1 MIPTLIAKDP
11 VLWLFVALAISA
23 VVVYFERLL
32 ELRRA
37 QIDWQDFVNG
47 ATNILDQGNV
57 EEALS
62 ICEDTSAPVAGIVAT
77 AIRNREASERS
88 LKEAVDSQKRAES
101 SRLARRLS
109 VLSTIGEIAPILGL
123 FGTVLGFIKAI
134 MLVEGQEVVARVD
147 LMNVTLSAL
156 VSTALGLG
164 VMIPVLVMSAQLRNR
179 MNRIVNGIDA
189 AAIQIVNYFGAKK

>member
-32 ELRRA
+32 ELRRS

-47 ATNILDQGNV
+47 ATNILEQGNV

-62 ICEDTSAPVAGIVAT
+62 ICEDTSAPVANIVAT

-88 LKEAVDSQKRAES
+88 LKEAVDSQKRAET

-109 VLSTIGEIAPILGL
+109 ILSTIGEIAPILGL

-134 MLVEGQEVVARVD
+134 MLVESQEVVARVD

-179 MNRIVNGIDA
+179 MNRIVGGIDA
-189 AAIQIVNYFGAKK
+189 AAIQIINYFGTKK

>member
-1 MIPTLIAKDP
+1 MIPSVIVREPVIWLLI
-11 VLWLFVALAISA
+11 ALAISA
-23 VVVYFERLL
+23 VIVYFERLI

-47 ATNILDQGNV
+47 AINNLNQGNI
-57 EEALS
+57 EEELS
-62 ICEDTSAPVAGIVAT
+62 ICEDNASPVANIVAT

-123 FGTVLGFIKAI
+123 FGTILGFIEAI

-147 LMNVTLSAL
+147 LMNATLAAL
-156 VSTALGLG
+156 VTTALGLG
-164 VMIPVLVMSAQLRNR
+164 VMIPVLVMATQLRNR
-179 MNRIVNGIDA
+179 MNRIVGGMDA

>member
-1 MIPTLIAKDP
+1 MIPTLLAKEP
-11 VLWLFVALAISA
+11 VLWLLVALAISA

-32 ELRRA
+32 ELRRS

-47 ATNILDQGNV
+47 TTNILDQGNV

-62 ICEDTSAPVAGIVAT
+62 ICEDTQAPVANIIAT

-88 LKEAVDSQKRAES
+88 LKEAVDSQKRIES

-109 VLSTIGEIAPILGL
+109 ILSTIGEIAPILGL
-123 FGTVLGFIKAI
+123 FGTILGFIKAI
-134 MLVEGQEVVARVD
+134 MLVEGQEVVARAD
-147 LMNVTLSAL
+147 FMNITLTAL

>member
-1 MIPTLIAKDP
+1 MIPLLIAKEP
-11 VLWLFVALAISA
+11 VFWLLIALGIAA

-32 ELRRA
+32 ELRRS

-47 ATNILDQGNV
+47 ATNILDQGNI

-62 ICEDTSAPVAGIVAT
+62 ICEDTPAPVANIVAT

-123 FGTVLGFIKAI
+123 FGTILGFIKAI

-147 LMNVTLSAL
+147 LMNATLSAL

-179 MNRIVNGIDA
+179 MNRIVGGIDA

>member
-1 MIPTLIAKDP
+1 MIPLLIAKEP
-11 VLWLFVALAISA
+11 VFWLLIALGIAA

-32 ELRRA
+32 ELRRS

-62 ICEDTSAPVAGIVAT
+62 ICEDTSAPVANIVAT

-123 FGTVLGFIKAI
+123 FGTILGFIKAI

-147 LMNVTLSAL
+147 LMNATLSAL

-179 MNRIVNGIDA
+179 MNRIVGGIDA

>member
-1 MIPTLIAKDP
+1 MIPTLIAKEP
-11 VLWLFVALAISA
+11 VLWLLVALAISA

-32 ELRRA
+32 ELRRS

-47 ATNILDQGNV
+47 TTNILEQGNV

-62 ICEDTSAPVAGIVAT
+62 ICEDTQAPVANIIAT
-77 AIRNREASERS
+77 AIRNREASERI
-88 LKEAVDSQKRAES
+88 LKEAVDSQKRIES

-109 VLSTIGEIAPILGL
+109 ILSTIGEIAPILGL
-123 FGTVLGFIKAI
+123 FGTILGFIKAI
-134 MLVEGQEVVARVD
+134 MLVEGQEVVARAD
-147 LMNVTLSAL
+147 FMNVTLAAL

>member
-1 MIPTLIAKDP
+1 MNPITISKDP
-11 VLWLFVALAISA
+11 VFLLLVVLAISA

-32 ELRRA
+32 ELRRS

-47 ATNILDQGNV
+47 TTNILDQGNV
-57 EEALS
+57 DEALS
-62 ICEDTSAPVAGIVAT
+62 ICEDTQAPVAGIVAT

-109 VLSTIGEIAPILGL
+109 VLSLIGEIAPILGL
-123 FGTVLGFIKAI
+123 FGTILGFIKAVL
-134 MLVEGQEVVARVD
+134 LVESHEVIARID
-147 LMNVTLSAL
+147 LLNATLNALYSA
-156 VSTALGLG
+156 AMGLG

-179 MNRIVNGIDA
+179 MNRIVNGMDA
-189 AAIQIVNYFGAKK
+189 AATQIVNYFGAKK

>member
-1 MIPTLIAKDP
+1 MIPDFLVKEP
-11 VLWLFVALAISA
+11 VLWLLVALGIAA
-23 VVVYFERLL
+23 VIVYFERLL
-32 ELRRA
+32 ELRRS

-62 ICEDTSAPVAGIVAT
+62 ICEDTPAPVANIVAT
-77 AIRNREASERS
+77 AIRNRESSERS

-123 FGTVLGFIKAI
+123 LGTILGFIKAI
-134 MLVEGQEVVARVD
+134 MLIESQEVVARAE
-147 LMNVTLSAL
+147 LMNVTLTAL
-156 VSTALGLG
+156 VSTAIGLG

>member
-1 MIPTLIAKDP
+1 MIPIVVAKEP
-11 VLWLFVALAISA
+11 VLWLLIALGVTA
-23 VVVYFERLL
+23 VIVYFERLI
-32 ELRRA
+32 ELRRS

-62 ICEDTSAPVAGIVAT
+62 ICEDTPAPVANIVAT

-123 FGTVLGFIKAI
+123 LGTVLGFIKAI
-134 MLVEGQEVVARVD
+134 MLVEGQDVVARAD
-147 LMNVTLSAL
+147 LMNATLSAL
-156 VSTALGLG
+156 VSTVLGLG
-164 VMIPVLVMSAQLRNR
+164 IMIPVLVMAAQLRNR

-189 AAIQIVNYFGAKK
+189 AAIQIVNYFGIKK

>member
-1 MIPTLIAKDP
+1 MIPSILAKEP
-11 VLWLFVALAISA
+11 VLWLLIALGIAS

-32 ELRRA
+32 ELRRS

-47 ATNILDQGNV
+47 ATNILDQGNI

-62 ICEDTSAPVAGIVAT
+62 ICEDTPAPVANIVAT
-77 AIRNREASERS
+77 AIRNRDASERS

-109 VLSTIGEIAPILGL
+109 ILSTIGEIAPILGL
-123 FGTVLGFIKAI
+123 FGTILGFIKAI
-134 MLVEGQEVVARVD
+134 MLVEGQEVVARAD
-147 LMNVTLSAL
+147 LMNVTLTAL
-156 VSTALGLG
+156 VSTAFGLG

-189 AAIQIVNYFGAKK
+189 AAIQIVNYFGTKK

>member
-1 MIPTLIAKDP
+1 MIPTLLAKEP
-11 VLWLFVALAISA
+11 VLWLLVALAISA

-32 ELRRA
+32 ELRRS

-47 ATNILDQGNV
+47 TTNILDQGNV

-62 ICEDTSAPVAGIVAT
+62 ICEDTQAPVANIIAT

-88 LKEAVDSQKRAES
+88 LKEAVDSQKRIES

-109 VLSTIGEIAPILGL
+109 ILSTIGEIAPILGL
-123 FGTVLGFIKAI
+123 FGTILGFIKAI
-134 MLVEGQEVVARVD
+134 MLVEGQEVVARAD
-147 LMNVTLSAL
+147 FMNITLTAL

-164 VMIPVLVMSAQLRNR
+164 VMVPVLVMSAQLRNR

>member
-1 MIPTLIAKDP
+1 MIPTFLAREPVFWLLIA
-11 VLWLFVALAISA
+11 LGVAA

-32 ELRRA
+32 ELRRS

-47 ATNILDQGNV
+47 ATNILDQGNI

-62 ICEDTSAPVAGIVAT
+62 ICEDTPAPVANIVAT
-77 AIRNREASERS
+77 AIRNREVSERS

-123 FGTVLGFIKAI
+123 FGTILGFIKAI
-134 MLVEGQEVVARVD
+134 MLVEAQDIVARAD
-147 LMNVTLSAL
+147 LMNATLSAL

-179 MNRIVNGIDA
+179 MNRIVGGIDA

>member
-1 MIPTLIAKDP
+1 MIPLLIAKEP
-11 VLWLFVALAISA
+11 VFWLLIALGIAA
-23 VVVYFERLL
+23 VVVYLERLL
-32 ELRRA
+32 ELRRS

-62 ICEDTSAPVAGIVAT
+62 ICEDTSAPVANIVAT

-123 FGTVLGFIKAI
+123 FGTILGFIKAI

-147 LMNVTLSAL
+147 LMNATLSAL

-179 MNRIVNGIDA
+179 MNRIVGGIDA

>member
-1 MIPTLIAKDP
+1 MIPSILAKEP
-11 VLWLFVALAISA
+11 VLWLLIALGIAS

-32 ELRRA
+32 ELRRS

-62 ICEDTSAPVAGIVAT
+62 ICEDTPAPVANIVAT
-77 AIRNREASERS
+77 AIRNRDASERS

-109 VLSTIGEIAPILGL
+109 ILSTIGEIAPILGL
-123 FGTVLGFIKAI
+123 FGTILGFIKAI
-134 MLVEGQEVVARVD
+134 MLVEGQEVVARAD
-147 LMNVTLSAL
+147 LMNVTLTAL
-156 VSTALGLG
+156 VSTAFGLG

-189 AAIQIVNYFGAKK
+189 AAIQIVNYFGTKK

>member
-1 MIPTLIAKDP
+1 MIPLLIAKEP
-11 VLWLFVALAISA
+11 VFWLLIALGIAA

-32 ELRRA
+32 ELRRS

-62 ICEDTSAPVAGIVAT
+62 ICEDTSAPVANIVAT

-123 FGTVLGFIKAI
+123 FGTILGFIKAI
-134 MLVEGQEVVARVD
+134 MLVEGQEVVARAD
-147 LMNVTLSAL
+147 LMNATLSAL

-179 MNRIVNGIDA
+179 MNRIVGGIDA

>member
-1 MIPTLIAKDP
+1 MIPNILAKEP
-11 VLWLFVALAISA
+11 VLWLLIVLAISA
-23 VVVYFERLL
+23 VVVYFERLM
-32 ELRRA
+32 ELRRC

-62 ICEDTSAPVAGIVAT
+62 ICEDTSAPVANIVAT
-77 AIRNREASERS
+77 AIRNRDANERS

-123 FGTVLGFIKAI
+123 FGTILGFIKAI
-134 MLVEGQEVVARVD
+134 MLVEGQDVVARVD
-147 LMNVTLSAL
+147 LMNATLSAL

>member
-1 MIPTLIAKDP
+1 MNPMTFTQEPVFWLLI
-11 VLWLFVALAISA
+11 VLAISA
-23 VVVYFERLL
+23 VVVYFERLI

-62 ICEDTSAPVAGIVAT
+62 ICEDTPAPVANIVAT
-77 AIRNREASERS
+77 AIRNRESSERS

-109 VLSTIGEIAPILGL
+109 VLATIGEIAPILGL
-123 FGTVLGFIKAI
+123 LGTILGFIKTI
-134 MLVEGQEVVARVD
+134 MLVESQEVIARVD
-147 LMNVTLSAL
+147 LINATLTAL

-164 VMIPVLVMSAQLRNR
+164 VMIPVLVMAAQLRNR